1 MLDFLSVKTDRI
13 KRVNERMLRELA
25 AGLYRI
31 AAGSPQD
38 LAKVSFVSVET
49 APDLHNAAVTVS
61 VLGTPEDETR
71 ILAWLREHR
80 AAFQEHIAKNVG
92 LKYTPVLSFRT
103 THAIGAGARV
113 LGILD
118 EIAAGSAAGPDA
130 GNLTRGPA

>member
-1 MLDFLSVKTDRI
+1 MLESRAMKTDRI

-31 AAGSPQD
+31 AQGSPQD
-38 LAKVSFVSVET
+38 LAKISFVSVDT

-61 VLGTPEDETR
+61 VLGTPEDEAR
-71 ILAWLREHR
+71 ILAWLRENR
-80 AAFQEHIAKNVG
+80 AAFQEHVARTVG
-92 LKYTPVLSFRT
+92 LKYTPVLSFRP

-118 EIAAGSAAGPDA
+118 ELAAGGGA
-130 GNLTRGPA
+130 PA

>member
-1 MLDFLSVKTDRI
+1 MLESRAMKGDRI

-25 AGLYRI
+25 SGLYRI
-31 AAGSPQD
+31 ALGSPQD
-38 LAKVSFVSVET
+38 LAKISFVSVET

-61 VLGTPEDETR
+61 ILGTPEDEAR

-80 AAFQEHIAKNVG
+80 AAFQEHVAKNVG
-92 LKYTPVLSFRT
+92 LKYTPVLSFKP

-118 EIAAGSAAGPDA
+118 ELAAAGGAG
-130 GNLTRGPA
+130 

>member
-1 MLDFLSVKTDRI
+1 MLESRAMKGDRI

-25 AGLYRI
+25 TGLYRI
-31 AAGSPQD
+31 ALGSPQD
-38 LAKVSFVSVET
+38 LAKISFVSVET

-61 VLGTPEDETR
+61 ILGTPEDESR

-80 AAFQEHIAKNVG
+80 AAFQDHVAKNVG
-92 LKYTPVLSFRT
+92 LKYTPVLSFKP

-118 EIAAGSAAGPDA
+118 ELAAADGAGA
-130 GNLTRGPA
+130 PAP

>member
-1 MLDFLSVKTDRI
+1 MKADRI

-31 AAGSPQD
+31 ALGSPQD
-38 LAKVSFVSVET
+38 LAKISFVSVET

-61 VLGTPEDETR
+61 VLGTPEDEAR

-80 AAFQEHIAKNVG
+80 ADFQEHVARNVG
-92 LKYTPVLSFRT
+92 LKYTPVLSFKPTR
-103 THAIGAGARV
+103 AIGAGARV

-118 EIAAGSAAGPDA
+118 ELAAADGAG
-130 GNLTRGPA
+130 